1 MFEQLFGS
9 KTRVKLIRV
18 FLDNPGKRFFVRE
31 LTRLTDSL
39 INSVRRE
46 MDNLL
51 ELKLII
57 AEPVSPVVAKKGLN
71 TKKFYYLN
79 EKNLFLPDL
88 NSLFAKGKILLEK
101 HLVEKI
107 CKLGQVKYLSFGG
120 SFVDDAASTTDVFI
134 VGQLDQAKVK
144 EGMRK
149 FEEDAGRSI
158 RYTILDENEY
168 RLRRDIGDRFLDD
181 ILSNP
186 RYVVVVDHLERR
198 KRKTDQYE

>member
-1 MFEQLFGS
+1 M
-9 KTRVKLIRV
+9 RV
-18 FLDNPGKRFFVRE
+18 FIDNPGKRFFVRE

-46 MDNLL
+46 LDNLL
-51 ELKLII
+51 DLKLVL
-57 AEPVSPVVAKKGLN
+57 AEPVVPVTGEVKKGLN
-71 TKKFYYLN
+71 IKKYYYLN

-88 NSLFAKGKILLEK
+88 INLFAKGKILLEK

-107 CKLGQVKYLSFGG
+107 RKLGDVKYLAFGG
-120 SFVDDAASTTDVFI
+120 SFVDDAQATTDVFV
-134 VGQLDQAKVK
+134 VGKLDLEKVK
-144 EGMRK
+144 AGLKK
-149 FEEDAGRSI
+149 FEEDAGRPI

-168 RLRRDIGDRFLDD
+168 RLRRDISDKFLDD

-186 RYVVVVDHLERR
+186 SNVVVVDKLERR